1 MVFKKRNQS
10 SIKSQERL
18 KVSEEAGKRKRQRG
32 ERGEKQKQ
40 DGNSLRSQELSLQ
53 TEDTPPHP
61 GPGRDSR
68 RDSVLPGG
76 RAVQKGQAGGGSSS
90 VPPRPP
96 SRLEGA
102 LARKHRASNLAPSPQ
117 GSHPPA
123 YQRRT
128 VFSCVRSQKT
138 LTLPVPLPVSR
149 GNDEGKEARRAGF
162 PDSGPGRPQVREG
175 GLGGRDQ
182 GDVSQPGKGRR
193 AEAELGPWRVPQSRR
208 NRGP

>member
-1 MVFKKRNQS
+1 M
-10 SIKSQERL
+10 
-18 KVSEEAGKRKRQRG
+18 AGA
-32 ERGEKQKQ
+32 
-40 DGNSLRSQELSLQ
+40 
-53 TEDTPPHP
+53 
-61 GPGRDSR
+61 
-68 RDSVLPGG
+68 GG
-76 RAVQKGQAGGGSSS
+76 GGGSSN

-102 LARKHRASNLAPSPQ
+102 LARKHRASNLARSPQ

-123 YQRRT
+123 YQRRR

-182 GDVSQPGKGRR
+182 GDVSKPGKGRR
-193 AEAELGPWRVPQSRR
+193 AEAGLGPWRVPPPQPGTLTDSSDDLGGAEEKPSLRLR
-208 NRGP
+208 TD